1 MPMASYPRVDNPQD
15 ANVGPLVPVARNP
28 RASSSCSFAVVISS
42 WANARIHAFTAARSP
57 VNRRK
62 RWSDS
67 FRPWAFRMFPWRFV
81 SIGPYFGSAGSMF
94 VSPRSTD
101 MGSRGGA
108 GLQSSYDLS
117 SRRRNNTVAMIALT
131 TKYTANN
138 AREVATS
145 GTYGAGSGGG
155 GMRGG
160 VSAFPM
166 IPDAAEGMNHGC
178 TPPAV
183 RATLTIVKM
192 RKKRK
197 NVRTVAVI
205 VPLRTAERR
214 NATPT
219 THAMYASAY
228 AAERPISQ
236 VTWPVTIRAA
246 IVAAR

>member
-28 RASSSCSFAVVISS
+28 RASSSCSFADVISS
-42 WANARIHAFTAARSP
+42 RANSRIHAFTAVRSP
-57 VNRRK
+57 LNRRK

-145 GTYGAGSGGG
+145 AIYGAGSGA
-155 GMRGG
+155 GG
-160 VSAFPM
+160 VNGGVRTFSM
-166 IPDAAEGMNHGC
+166 IPAAGEALNQGW
-178 TPPAV
+178 TPAPAT
-183 RATLTIVKM
+183 R
-192 RKKRK
+192 
-197 NVRTVAVI
+197 
-205 VPLRTAERR
+205 
-214 NATPT
+214 TPT
-219 THAMYASAY
+219 
-228 AAERPISQ
+228 
-236 VTWPVTIRAA
+236 
-246 IVAAR
+246 